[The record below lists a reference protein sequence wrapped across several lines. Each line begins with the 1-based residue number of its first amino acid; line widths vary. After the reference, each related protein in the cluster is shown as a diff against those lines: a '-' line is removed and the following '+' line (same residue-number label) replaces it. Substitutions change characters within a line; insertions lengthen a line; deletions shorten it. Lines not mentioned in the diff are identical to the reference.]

1 MSHFNGNIHFIV
13 YFTHTNNLTT
23 EYFMKGKSADYLVN
37 RLKWFYKG
45 IITTNKW
52 GIKADYL
59 LSVFVREINPN
70 DFPNLSKRD
79 FAIINENKSYSLSD
93 FQDDD
98 LTF

>member
-23 EYFMKGKSADYLVN
+23 EYYMKGKSADYLVN
-37 RLKWFYKG
+37 RLKWYYKG

-59 LSVFVREINPN
+59 LSVFVREINPY
-70 DFPNLSKRD
+70 DFLNLSKRD

-93 FQDDD
+93 F
-98 LTF
+98 